1 MADNNDR
8 AYAMVRTTVEVSKS
22 VNLSDCN
29 EPQKLMADF
38 EDDIRNGDTL
48 CSDIDILDTKLF
60 FYEYE
65 PSQEFEEV
73 LIAQRIREVV
83 NV

>member
-8 AYAMVRTTVEVSKS
+8 AYAMVRTTVEVFKS

-38 EDDIRNGDTL
+38 EADIRNGEAIIDF
-48 CSDIDILDTKLF
+48 DILDTKLF

-65 PSQEFEEV
+65 KSQEFDEV
-73 LIAQRIREVV
+73 LIAQRIGEG
-83 NV
+83 

>member
-1 MADNNDR
+1 MAISFNTDK
-8 AYAMVRTTVEVSKS
+8 AYAMLRTTVEVSKS

-38 EDDIRNGDTL
+38 EAEIRNGDAICT
-48 CSDIDILDTKLF
+48 DYEILDTKLF

-65 PSQEFEEV
+65 KSQEFDEV
-73 LIAQRIREVV
+73 LIAQRNR
-83 NV
+83 